1 MSEAV
6 SQLNRRRWANA
17 AAVVTA
23 LATILLLV
31 GLMVHYT
38 RPPDLNARRA
48 EERAKALAELKAA
61 NQEALENYGWVDQTK
76 GLVRLP
82 VTRAMELVARE
93 WADPAQGRTLLLQRL
108 EKASAKPPAPANPY
122 E

>member
-1 MSEAV
+1 MSETV
-6 SQLNRRRWANA
+6 SPISRRRWANA

-31 GLMVHYT
+31 GLMIHYT

-48 EERAKALAELKAA
+48 EERAKALAELNAA
-61 NQEALENYGWVDQTK
+61 NHEALENYGWVDQTK
-76 GLVRLP
+76 GVVRLP
-82 VTRAMELVARE
+82 VTRAMEMVARE
-93 WADPAQGRTLLLQRL
+93 WSDPALGRKQLLQRL
-108 EKASAKPPAPANPY
+108 EKASAKPPPPVNPY